1 MNFIKKNP
9 NLVFGLVITLIFFL
23 FVMMRVE
30 FFDVLGLKLYDTWM
44 KLKSYPE
51 SSQRIVVV
59 DIDDA
64 SLEKLGR
71 WPWPRSRI
79 AECLNTIKE
88 GNPRVI
94 GLNIV
99 FSEPE
104 ENAGLKE
111 IETLEGIFQQSF
123 PVQTSA
129 LTGSGQGGTERGTVP
144 ELSAATFFQ
153 ALQASK
159 KRLDRDSILARAISD
174 CGNVVLPIMFK
185 DSLLAADDNQGPVP
199 ALQEQ
204 ALGKVYTVPGH
215 QCPRASEAILPIPA
229 FRESADAMGHINC
242 APDRDGTFRRE
253 RLFYEYK
260 NHYIPSYSLAIA
272 ARYMQIPLSDITAYI
287 GRHITLGEI
296 TIPLTSFS
304 SMPINFRSPEDDF
317 AHYSFFDVINDKI
330 PARIFTNKIVLVA
343 LSAKGVG
350 FNPLSTPM
358 GPGMAF
364 GDFTGNV
371 VWSILN
377 QQFIHLPDSYLLQ
390 LMLVLIIGLLVMLLF
405 PRLKAGVAGGVFFAL
420 LVFLLGGSAYLF
432 FARGLYIEV
441 IYPLLLLVLGYIGV
455 VTISYFSAEAG
466 KEKVEGES
474 AETNRMLGISFQA
487 QGMLDMAFDKF
498 RKVPMNDEMKD
509 LMYNL
514 GLDYERKRQ
523 FNKAAAVYGYVEEY
537 DPKFKDVK
545 ERKEKLTRASETMV
559 FGGDF
564 GGSGAA
570 DDLSATSSGVRPTLG
585 RYEIIKQLGKG
596 AMGIVYLGQDPRI
609 NRTTAIKT
617 VKFTDDFDEE
627 EAKVMKQKF
636 FREAESA
643 GTLSHPNIVTIYDAG
658 DEQDIAYI
666 AMEYLEGDSLEP
678 YAKKGNLLPMRKL
691 IGYLADIAEGLEY
704 AHQKGIVHRD
714 IKPANVMLLKSGI
727 IKITDF
733 GIARITASSQTKT
746 GVIKGTPFYMSPEQ
760 ISGKKVDGRS
770 DIFSL
775 GVMAFQLLT
784 GTVPFKGSSPAAL
797 MHKILNEPH
806 PDLREINPKIIKP
819 LAAIIDTALEK
830 DVEKRYQS
838 AGQMAAHLRKL
849 AERIDAARQK
859 KQQAG
864 NNRKQ

>member
-1 MNFIKKNP
+1 MNFLKKYP
-9 NLVFGLVITLIFFL
+9 TLCFGLIITLLFL
-23 FVMMRVE
+23 SLALVRVE
-30 FFDVLGLKLYDTWM
+30 FFDALGLNLYDTWM

-51 SSQRIVVV
+51 STENIVIV

-79 AECLNTIKE
+79 AQCLDKIRE
-88 GNPRVI
+88 GNPRVV

-104 ENAGLKE
+104 ENAGLQE
-111 IETLEGIFQQSF
+111 IESLETIFQKNFSDAAG
-123 PVQTSA
+123 VA
-129 LTGSGQGGTERGTVP
+129 ELTGGASETVEKTP
-144 ELSAATFFQ
+144 VSQFFQ
-153 ALQASK
+153 ALRASK
-159 KRLDRDSILARAISD
+159 QRLDRDTILAQAIKES
-174 CGNVVLPIMFK
+174 GNVVLPIMFK
-185 DSLLAADDNQGPVP
+185 DSLLAADDR
-199 ALQEQ
+199 QEIDASLKAQ
-204 ALGKVYTVPGH
+204 SLGSVWATPGLS
-215 QCPRASEAILPIPA
+215 CPRASDAILPIPE
-229 FRESADAMGHINC
+229 FRKSAAGMGHINY
-242 APDRDGTFRRE
+242 APDRDGTFRQE

-260 NHYIPSYSLAIA
+260 KHYIPSY
-272 ARYMQIPLSDITAYI
+272 PLVITAKYLNIDPTDITAHI
-287 GRHITLGEI
+287 GREVSLGEI
-296 TIPLTSFS
+296 TIPSTAYSEML
-304 SMPINFRSPEDDF
+304 INFKGTEDAF
-317 AHYSFFDVINDKI
+317 SHYSFFDVINDKI
-330 PARIFTNKIVLVA
+330 PARIFTNKIVLVS

-350 FNPLSTPM
+350 FNPLSTPI

-371 VWSILN
+371 IWSMLN
-377 QQFIHLPDSYLLQ
+377 QHFIRLPNNYLIQ
-390 LMLVLIIGLLVMLLF
+390 LVLVLMVGLLIIVVF
-405 PRLKAGVAGGVFFAL
+405 PRLKAGVAGGLFFILMIML
-420 LVFLLGGSAYLF
+420 LAGSAYLF
-432 FARGLYIEV
+432 ISKGLYIEI
-441 IYPLLLLVLGYIGV
+441 IYPLLLLVIGYIGV
-455 VTISYFSAEAG
+455 VTISYLAAEAG

-509 LMYNL
+509 LLYNL

-523 FNKAAAVYGYVEEY
+523 FNKAAAVYGYVEDY
-537 DPKFKDVK
+537 DASFKDVK
-545 ERKEKLTRASETMV
+545 ERKEKLTKASETMV

-564 GGSGAA
+564 GGS
-570 DDLSATSSGVRPTLG
+570 SSGDLTATGSEVRPTLG
-585 RYEIIKQLGKG
+585 RYEIMKKLGQG
-596 AMGIVYLGQDPRI
+596 AMGVVYLGQDPRI

-627 EAKVMKQKF
+627 EAEVMKLKF

-678 YAKKGNLLPMRKL
+678 YAKKGNLFPMRKL
-691 IGYLADIAEGLEY
+691 IDYLADIAEGLEY

-714 IKPANVMLLKSGI
+714 IKPANIMLLKTGI

-784 GTVPFKGSSPAAL
+784 ATVPFKGSSPAAL

-806 PDLREINPKIIKP
+806 PDLRKINPKIIKP
-819 LAAIIDTALEK
+819 LATIIDKALEK
-830 DVEKRYQS
+830 DVEKRYQT

-849 AERIDAARQK
+849 GAKIDAARQK
-859 KQQAG
+859 KNQA
-864 NNRKQ
+864 Q